1 MLRQRASSHVLSEA
15 DQLPRVQLSVDA
27 GLTVRYIGRAGQT
40 LSTHV
45 EVVIPMQYVTIVKQ
59 HPVRGGIIVVEA
71 LILGCILGGYL
82 WLEVHPVVGIVV
94 GAGASSFYAY
104 LFTLRGVAIVL
115 ATITSLSWAL
125 IAAAITSG
133 FGKGSHLDWL
143 WPTFGAAL
151 GFYMS
156 WIAHRTGA
164 EELRQINDPR
174 ERRNL
179 AILLGMGIALLAVVF
194 LLRKEDDRGRRLP
207 AERQHVLR
215 RPREQHDSVAS
226 VPPTPRRH

>member
-1 MLRQRASSHVLSEA
+1 VLRQRASSHVLSDA

-133 FGKGSHLDWL
+133 FGKGSRLDWL

-179 AILLGMGIALLAVVF
+179 AILLGIGIALLAVVF

-226 VPPTPRRH
+226 IPPTPRRH